1 MTGIKFEKGS
11 KEFAFF
17 AEFWK
22 MVQKYYIPED
32 TDSYWDELIAEAAQ
46 LKKKYDGRFY
56 HYMIQGFMNYAE
68 EVNRDNE

>member
-56 HYMIQGFMNYAE
+56 HYMIQGFMSYAE